1 MQKVS
6 KSMKKIVPE
15 LNKCM
20 NKPIVSNT
28 LIVLLAV
35 SAVLVVPRLPL
46 STLSFM
52 NNMYVRLMLMT
63 LIALLCLVDPVK
75 ALLLA
80 INFVV
85 ALQRLHNLQKVASAN
100 NVLNAVNNVLNNNA
114 NAEEDE
120 AETPTEPEN
129 SELLNNVVPA
139 NSDEND
145 NEEVAPSSNLNLGNN
160 ANVVLN
166 NAVEKPTISNV
177 AYNVSPNNLDNL
189 INENNNNAEKD
200 AQNTVVIG
208 ELLQEGFEDH
218 LKGSNINNNLSIENA
233 NGIVNNVL
241 TAPVSEDPESVFTS
255 KNQLLDAQ
263 SNLVDC
269 KGNNEVVRSQG
280 SQHSAQGFGNPEGV
294 PTGYSW

>member
-6 KSMKKIVPE
+6 KSIKKVVPE

-100 NVLNAVNNVLNNNA
+100 NVLNAVNNVLNNNV
-114 NAEEDE
+114 NAEENE
-120 AETPTEPEN
+120 AETPIEPEN

-139 NSDEND
+139 NADEND

-160 ANVVLN
+160 ENVVLN
-166 NAVEKPTISNV
+166 NAVEKPTISAV
-177 AYNVSPNNLDNL
+177 SYNVSPNNLDNL
-189 INENNNNAEKD
+189 INEDNNDAEED

-218 LKGSNINNNLSIENA
+218 LKGSNVNNNLSIENA
-233 NGIVNNVL
+233 NGVVNNVL

>member
-6 KSMKKIVPE
+6 KSMKKMSSGF
-15 LNKCM
+15 NKCM
-20 NKPIVSNT
+20 NQPIVSNT
-28 LIVLLAV
+28 IIVLLAV

-46 STLSFM
+46 ATLSFM

-85 ALQRLHNLQKVASAN
+85 ALQRLHSLQKVASAN
-100 NVLNAVNNVLNNNA
+100 NVLNAVNNVLNNNV
-114 NAEEDE
+114 NAADNEV
-120 AETPTEPEN
+120 ETPTEPEN

-139 NSDEND
+139 NADENN
-145 NEEVAPSSNLNLGNN
+145 NEEVAGNANLSLGNN
-160 ANVVLN
+160 ENVVLN
-166 NAVEKPTISNV
+166 NAVEKPTVSNV
-177 AYNVSPNNLDNL
+177 SYNVSPSNLEDL
-189 INENNNNAEKD
+189 VNENNNDGEED

-218 LKGSNINNNLSIENA
+218 LNGSNVNNNLSIENA
-233 NGIVNNVL
+233 NGVVNNVL
-241 TAPVSEDPESVFTS
+241 TAQVAEESEPVFTS
-255 KNQLLDAQ
+255 KEQLLDAQ
-263 SNLVDC
+263 SNLVAC